1 MLKKFPWKTVLL
13 TLFAWMLFWE
23 VKETITGER
32 MFFLVRWLYADK
44 GHAKNIEVLTY
55 LLTDEQ
61 VAYML
66 THPNEEVQQFSKKNL
81 SSKNMNVVF
90 RIRNLTGGLAWGK
103 LSWTMPGMGWSG
115 VNVPYIPIPGKS
127 RKYADIIIPIGV
139 LLMERADSLPDPI
152 TYKWDELY
160 VYS

>member
-32 MFFLVRWLYADK
+32 AFFLVRWLYSDK

-66 THPNEEVQQFSKKNL
+66 THPNEEVQQPSNRELRFKDVNA
-81 SSKNMNVVF
+81 VF
-90 RIRNLTGGLAWGK
+90 RIRNLTGGVAWGT
-103 LSWTMPGMGWSG
+103 LSWGIDSIRGGKLEISE
-115 VNVPYIPIPGKS
+115 IPLPMHK
-127 RKYADIIIPIGV
+127 RYANTIIPIGIIV
-139 LLMERADSLPDPI
+139 HERNDSPPDPI

-160 VYS
+160 VYR